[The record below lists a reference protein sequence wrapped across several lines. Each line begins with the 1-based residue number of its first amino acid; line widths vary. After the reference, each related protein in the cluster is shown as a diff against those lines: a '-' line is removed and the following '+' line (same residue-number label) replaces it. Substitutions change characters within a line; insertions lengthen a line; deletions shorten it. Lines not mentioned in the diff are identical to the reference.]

1 MWSASAYLT
10 PSWNLL
16 EALFG
21 KPAFS
26 FWPVQDNISWVAIQV
41 NDRKLHLLFSSGM
54 GWVVKLWKQVQYMW
68 YIPQR
73 FFFDFRWKL
82 WPNWRSFC
90 KLWLF
95 SSCLFLS
102 ALPKSRFLFQ
112 LSRAP
117 FVFCSLGSSSKYSVL
132 LMKNSEASV
141 KLLILVFFSVV
152 KIVHL
157 LSSSPQSWL
166 SKPFEWILWRLVL
179 SV

>member
-1 MWSASAYLT
+1 MWSASADLT

-41 NDRKLHLLFSSGM
+41 NDRKLHLLFFSGM

-82 WPNWRSFC
+82 CPNWRYFC

-95 SSCLFLS
+95 CPPCFWARSLNRDFYSSC
-102 ALPKSRFLFQ
+102 P
-112 LSRAP
+112 RAP
-117 FVFCSLGSSSKYSVL
+117 FVFCSLGSSSKNSVL
-132 LMKNSEASV
+132 LIKNSEASV
-141 KLLILVFFSVV
+141 KLLILVFF
-152 KIVHL
+152 
-157 LSSSPQSWL
+157 QW
-166 SKPFEWILWRLVL
+166 W
-179 SV
+179 